1 MATRATPIVPLLVA
15 LLALSVA
22 CTPRALVYVPDPGVP
37 STSVGRTR
45 ITLTEVQAPAEA
57 TGLGVVLD
65 VEAPGALTIT
75 AAHAVPSG
83 AKACDGDAPGALA
96 AAVMS
101 IDGQRQWQRPLRV
114 EGRRAVTLEFAL
126 PPADS
131 THDADHRPALESV
144 DVAFIAGAGPQCARV
159 PLGTPD
165 GRLVRVSPWSWGRSV
180 RIEAPALDAYAG
192 ALRLGRWVGPLRLG
206 GELGVGVRRCTS
218 CLSPLYLA
226 APAALTLE
234 TIVATRTGLGVGVEL
249 AYAVRPTLGADA
261 GDRYLLHG
269 PRVTLRIISAAPR
282 TFGLPGGPRRRFA
295 SFDLVFA
302 HQVAAG
308 VDHWAQT
315 VFSLGWTWDR
325 GF

>member
-1 MATRATPIVPLLVA
+1 MATRATPIVALVA
-15 LLALSVA
+15 LSFA
-22 CTPRALVYVPDPGVP
+22 CTPRALTYVPDPGVA
-37 STSVGRTR
+37 STSVGRAR
-45 ITLTEVQAPAEA
+45 FTLTEVQAPAVA

-65 VEAPGALTIT
+65 VEAPGSLTIT

-83 AKACDGDAPGALA
+83 AKACGGDALGALA

-114 EGRRAVTLEFAL
+114 DGRRAVTLEFAL
-126 PPADS
+126 PPADDV
-131 THDADHRPALESV
+131 HDDDHRPTLEAV
-144 DVAFIAGAGPQCARV
+144 DVAFTIGVEQRCARV
-159 PLGTPD
+159 PLRAAD
-165 GRLVRVSPWSWGRSV
+165 GRLARVSPWSWGRLV
-180 RIEAPALDAYAG
+180 RIEAGADAYAG
-192 ALRLGRWVGPLRLG
+192 ALRLGRWQGPLRLG
-206 GELGVGVRRCTS
+206 GELGAAVRRCTN

-234 TIVATRTGLGVGVEL
+234 TIVATRTGLGVGLEL
-249 AYAVRPTLGADA
+249 AYAIRPTLGADA

-269 PRVTLRIISAAPR
+269 PRVTLRIVSAAPR
-282 TFGLPGGPRRRFA
+282 TFGLPGGPQRRFA
-295 SFDLVFA
+295 SFDLVLA